1 MLTVVERCH
10 DDEPITCRD
19 VGCKGAVFV
28 RADVEPNIVGF
39 VVEQEVVGNAIIRGV
54 HQGSVDEVGVL
65 QRHLNRIINR
75 LQTDSDGVKELLANK
90 VVIRGVVII
99 SRGSVEHDVVAA
111 GRKANGD
118 DSRFAVVF

>member
-54 HQGSVDEVGVL
+54 HQGSIDEVGVL
-65 QRHLNRIINR
+65 QRDLDRFVNR
-75 LQTDSDGVKELLANK
+75 LQTDSDGVKELLTNQ

-99 SRGSVEHDVVAA
+99 SRGSVEHDVIAA
-111 GRKANGD
+111 RRKSNGD
-118 DSRFAVVF
+118 DSRLAVVF